1 MATTTLDT
9 IKTKVRRITRS
20 LSTSQISDAEL
31 EQYINTFVLYD
42 FPETLRLFNLRSTFS
57 FYTAPNIDTYSTTT
71 AVATDPLYNFK
82 QKYITIHEPVYIA
95 GYRAFFCQSREQF
108 YNIYPQTDSIQSI
121 GTTGNGVT
129 TIFTGTLSA
138 KPVLRN
144 SVVFSSIDIN
154 GNGVTLIDNPTALA
168 VTGDLIVPNA
178 PLVSRGTINYVTGVW
193 NVDFPIAPAAGAT
206 INTQTLPY
214 VAARPLAVLFY
225 DGTFTVRPIPD
236 QPYKVSMEVYVRPT
250 ELLAAGQSPELEEWW
265 QYISWGTSKKIFEDR
280 MDRESIDAIMPS
292 LKEQEVLILR
302 RTLIQQSNERTATIY
317 TEQAGFG
324 SSTSGWGFGP
334 Y

>member
-9 IKTKVRRITRS
+9 IRTKVRRITRS
-20 LSTSQISDAEL
+20 PSVSQITDAEL
-31 EQYINTFVLYD
+31 DQYINTFVQYD
-42 FPETLRLFNLRSTFS
+42 FPETLRLFNLRTTFS
-57 FYTAPNIDTYSTTT
+57 FYTEPNRDTYSTTT
-71 AVATDPLYNFK
+71 AVTTDPLYNFK
-82 QKYITIHEPVYIA
+82 QKYLTIHEPVYIA
-95 GYRAFFCQSREQF
+95 GYRAFLSQSREQF
-108 YNIYPQTDSIQSI
+108 YNIYPQTESIQSI
-121 GTTGNGVT
+121 GTTGDGVT

-154 GNGVTLIDNPTALA
+154 GNGVTLIDNPTALV

-178 PLVSRGTINYVTGVW
+178 PLVSCGTINYVTGVW
-193 NVDFPIAPAAGAT
+193 NVNFPVAPAAGAT

-225 DGTFTVRPIPD
+225 DGTFTVRPVPD

-265 QYISWGTSKKIFEDR
+265 QYISWGTAKKIFEDR

-302 RTLIQQSNERTATIY
+302 RTLVQQGNERTATLY
-317 TEQAGFG
+317 SEQAGFG
-324 SSTSGWGFGP
+324 SSSSGWGFGP